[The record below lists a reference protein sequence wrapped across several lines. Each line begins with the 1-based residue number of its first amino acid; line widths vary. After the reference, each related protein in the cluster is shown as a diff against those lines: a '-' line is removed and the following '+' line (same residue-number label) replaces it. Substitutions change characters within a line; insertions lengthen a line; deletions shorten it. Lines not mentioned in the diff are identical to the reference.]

1 MAAVV
6 DLHFDAVRDRLSVN
20 ACDERVLLRPSSPD
34 ADFARFA
41 RYPCGA
47 NIYVVATGSEV
58 GAGLEAEAS
67 VVRAGGIASERCIS
81 ARDVVV
87 AAGVA
92 MERVKTVGRV
102 RVPGVVEE
110 RLKASRR
117 VKVACCIAIKR
128 LNAVGCVPGAG
139 GAVEER

>member
-1 MAAVV
+1 
-6 DLHFDAVRDRLSVN
+6 LHFHAIRNRLSVN
-20 ACDERVLLRPSSPD
+20 TRDECVLLRPSCPD

-41 RYPCGA
+41 RYPCRA

-58 GAGLEAEAS
+58 GAGLEAEGN

-102 RVPGVVEE
+102 LAPTGVVNSNIA
-110 RLKASRR
+110 LTAS
-117 VKVACCIAIKR
+117 
-128 LNAVGCVPGAG
+128 
-139 GAVEER
+139 